1 MCPIPQ
7 MSNAVMFGKD
17 YAQSRLM
24 SQTNT
29 STWNRNA
36 RTFLMASLIYAVALI
51 ALPALHANSI
61 PLAWNPSVNP
71 NVTGYKI
78 YYGVASGV
86 YTSSVDV
93 SNVTNA
99 TITGLS
105 QNTAYYFATKSYDV
119 VGDSSPFS
127 NEIKLMVYSPASLT
141 QTTNVN
147 GRFGFDVSGPAN
159 VIPAVTNVIP
169 AITNVIP
176 AITNVVLGV
185 TNVVPAITNIVPII
199 TNVVLGVTNYL
210 SYLYVVQAST
220 NLINWVPVQ
229 TNIAP
234 FVFMDTNST
243 QFSHRFF
250 RTVNIPS
257 PTISATLAFAST
269 NPFVNGQF
277 TTMVYGP
284 TNFPLQYVVQ
294 ASTDLVN
301 WVSIQT
307 NTSPFTF
314 VDTNASK
321 FSRRFYRTYH

>member
-1 MCPIPQ
+1 V
-7 MSNAVMFGKD
+7 SNAIQFGKD

-24 SQTNT
+24 FQANT
-29 STWNRNA
+29 LTWNRNA
-36 RTFLMASLIYAVALI
+36 RAFLMASLICAVTLI

-61 PLAWNPSVNP
+61 PLAWNPSINSS
-71 NVTGYKI
+71 VTGYKI

-93 SNVTNA
+93 GNVTNA

-105 QNTAYYFATKSYDV
+105 QNTTYYFAAKSYDA

-127 NEIKLMVYSPASLT
+127 NEIKLMVYSPAALI
-141 QTTNVN
+141 QTTNVS
-147 GRFGFDVSGPAN
+147 GQLSFSPSGKFGFNVSGVN
-159 VIPAVTNVIP
+159 N
-169 AITNVIP
+169 
-176 AITNVVLGV
+176 
-185 TNVVPAITNIVPII
+185 
-199 TNVVLGVTNYL
+199 
-210 SYLYVVQAST
+210 YLYVVQAST
-220 NLINWVPVQ
+220 NLINWVAVQ

-234 FVFMDTNST
+234 FLFVDSNSS
-243 QFSHRFF
+243 QFSKRFY

-269 NPFVNGQF
+269 NPYVNGQF
-277 TTMVYGP
+277 ATMVYGP

-321 FSRRFYRTYH
+321 FSKRFYRTYH